1 VAASSVPSP
10 AGAATPFILARRYRV
25 ERRLATGGMSEVW
38 VATDAVLDRRVAIKL
53 LKPALAA
60 DPIVVE
66 RLRREAVAAARLN
79 HPGIVSVYDT
89 VQDGGRQGVVMELI
103 DGPSLRDVLDER
115 HELRVIDTV
124 AIGRAVAAALQA
136 AHRAGLVHRDVKPGN
151 ILITDDGRV
160 KLADFGIAKAIAAR
174 DDLTADNVM
183 MGTAKYLSPEQVLG
197 RTVDGRADL
206 YSLGL
211 VLYEC
216 LAGKVP
222 FVGENDAATAVA
234 RIHDDPVPL
243 RSIRPDVPQPVADVV
258 HALLARD
265 PEQRPADG
273 ATARAMLGQAL
284 TSRDRREPVE
294 LDVTGDPL
302 LRRRDETPQSPI
314 DGIPAPRPPFTTRP
328 QRATP
333 PGRSGAGPAAGGP
346 DGGGTARPEGARRWP
361 LIAVIAIA
369 VATIVAGLVFAS
381 TSDDPGSETPPSTIA
396 VSTVPGALPTLGP
409 GGAGGASTAVDPADP
424 AAIGVAEIRGVAE
437 FDPLPGD
444 GRENA
449 SQLDRLVDGDP
460 TTAWTTVCYESN
472 YLYPKPGVGVV
483 IELDRPAAGS
493 ELRIA
498 WPAAPWR
505 VQVYAADDPG
515 PALSD
520 WGDPV
525 AERGAETPGNASFSL
540 AGASGDH
547 LLIWLTQ
554 LPEGDGCGEQNPYRG
569 QIGEVT
575 LVAA

>member
-1 VAASSVPSP
+1 
-10 AGAATPFILARRYRV
+10 
-25 ERRLATGGMSEVW
+25 
-38 VATDAVLDRRVAIKL
+38 
-53 LKPALAA
+53 
-60 DPIVVE
+60 
-66 RLRREAVAAARLN
+66 
-79 HPGIVSVYDT
+79 VYDT

-103 DGPSLRDVLDER
+103 DGRPLRAVLDER
-115 HELRVIDTV
+115 RELRVIDTV
-124 AIGRAVAAALQA
+124 AIGRAVAAAIQA

-243 RSIRPDVPQPVADVV
+243 RSIRPEVPQPVADVV

-265 PEQRPADG
+265 PERRPADG

-314 DGIPAPRPPFTTRP
+314 DGIPAPRRPPFASRPTRP
-328 QRATP
+328 LRVT
-333 PGRSGAGPAAGGP
+333 AGPGVDGA
-346 DGGGTARPEGARRWP
+346 GGGTTTPDGGARRWP

-396 VSTVPGALPTLGP
+396 VSTVPGGALPP
-409 GGAGGASTAVDPADP
+409 AVSDGGAGTAVDPADP
-424 AAIGVAEIRGVAE
+424 AAIGAAEIVRVAE

-449 SQLDRLVDGDP
+449 SQLDRLADGDP

-483 IELDRPAAGS
+483 LELDRPAAGS

-505 VQVYAADDPG
+505 VQVYAADAPG

>member
-1 VAASSVPSP
+1 MAASSVPSP

-38 VATDAVLDRRVAIKL
+38 VATDTVLDRRVAVKL
-53 LKPALAA
+53 LKPVLAA

-79 HPGIVSVYDT
+79 HPGIVSIYDT
-89 VQDGGRQGVVMELI
+89 VQDGGRQGVVMELV
-103 DGPSLRDVLDER
+103 DGRSLRTVLDER
-115 HELRVIDTV
+115 HQLRVIDTV

-136 AHRAGLVHRDVKPGN
+136 AHKAGLVHRDVKPGN

-160 KLADFGIAKAIAAR
+160 KLADFGIAKAVAVR

-197 RTVDGRADL
+197 QTVDGRADL

-216 LAGKVP
+216 LAGRVP
-222 FVGENDAATAVA
+222 FIGENDAATAVA
-234 RIHDDPVPL
+234 RIHDEPVPL
-243 RSIRPDVPQPVADVV
+243 TEARPDVPGPVAEVV
-258 HALLARD
+258 HHLLARD
-265 PEQRPADG
+265 PASRPADG

-314 DGIPAPRPPFTTRP
+314 DGIRAPRPPFTRTR
-328 QRATP
+328 QRP
-333 PGRSGAGPAAGGP
+333 PRPPRTASTEGEGG
-346 DGGGTARPEGARRWP
+346 DRRRWP
-361 LIAVIAIA
+361 VMAVIAIA
-369 VATIVAGLVFAS
+369 VATLVTGLVFAA
-381 TSDDPGSETPPSTIA
+381 TNEDPGTETPPSTIA
-396 VSTVPGALPTLGP
+396 VSTVPSGQLPP
-409 GGAGGASTAVDPADP
+409 PASPAPSGGTPD
-424 AAIGVAEIRGVAE
+424 IVAVAE

-444 GRENA
+444 GRENPG
-449 SQLDRLVDGDP
+449 QLERLTDGDP

-472 YLYPKPGVGVV
+472 YLYPKPGVGVAL
-483 IELDRPAAGS
+483 ELDGPVAGNR
-493 ELRIA
+493 LQIT

-505 VQVYAADDPG
+505 VQVYVADEPG
-515 PALSD
+515 ATLAD

-525 AERGAETPGNASFSL
+525 AERGAESAGNAFFSL
-540 AGASGDH
+540 GDGSGDH
-547 LLIWLTQ
+547 VLIWLTQ
-554 LPEGDGCGEQNPYRG
+554 LPAGDGCGENPYRG
-569 QIGEVT
+569 QIGEVA
-575 LVAA
+575 LSLA

>member
-1 VAASSVPSP
+1 
-10 AGAATPFILARRYRV
+10 
-25 ERRLATGGMSEVW
+25 MSEVW
-38 VATDAVLDRRVAIKL
+38 VAYDTVLDRRVAVKL

-60 DPIVVE
+60 DPTVVE

-89 VQDGGRQGVVMELI
+89 VQDGGRQGVVMELVA
-103 DGPSLRDVLDER
+103 GRSLRAVLDER
-115 HELRVIDTV
+115 QQLRVIDTV

-136 AHRAGLVHRDVKPGN
+136 AHQAGLVHRDVKPGN
-151 ILITDDGRV
+151 ILITNDGRV
-160 KLADFGIAKAIAAR
+160 KLADFGIAKAVAAR

-183 MGTAKYLSPEQVLG
+183 MGTAKYLSPEQVIG

-222 FVGENDAATAVA
+222 FIGENDAATAVA
-234 RIHDDPVPL
+234 RIHDEPVSL
-243 RSIRPDVPQPVADVV
+243 TTIRPDVPPPVAEVV

-265 PEQRPADG
+265 PDRRPADG

-284 TSRDRREPVE
+284 TNRDRREPVE

-314 DGIPAPRPPFTTRP
+314 DGIPAPRPPFTGRP
-328 QRATP
+328 PRPPRPPRAS
-333 PGRSGAGPAAGGP
+333 RAAEASEP
-346 DGGGTARPEGARRWP
+346 KAEHADRRRWP
-361 LIAVIAIA
+361 AIAVIGIA
-369 VATIVAGLVFAS
+369 VATLIAGLVFAS
-381 TSDDPGSETPPSTIA
+381 TSDDPGEDAPTSTIA
-396 VSTVPGALPTLGP
+396 VSSVPSGQLPPQASGAATDGDVPEI
-409 GGAGGASTAVDPADP
+409 AGVT
-424 AAIGVAEIRGVAE
+424 E

-444 GRENA
+444 GRENPG
-449 SQLDRLVDGDP
+449 QLERLHDGDP

-472 YLYPKPGVGVV
+472 YLYPKSGVGVV
-483 IELDRPAAGS
+483 LELEGPASGS
-493 ELRIA
+493 ELRVT

-505 VQVYAADDPG
+505 VQVYVAEEPG
-515 PALSD
+515 ATLAD

-525 AERGAETPGNASFSL
+525 AERGAETAGDASFSL
-540 AGASGDH
+540 GDAPGDH

-554 LPEGDGCGEQNPYRG
+554 LADGDGCGSDNPYRG
-569 QIGEVT
+569 QIGEVA
-575 LVAA
+575 LAAG

>member
-1 VAASSVPSP
+1 
-10 AGAATPFILARRYRV
+10 
-25 ERRLATGGMSEVW
+25 MSEVW
-38 VATDAVLDRRVAIKL
+38 VATDSVLDRRVAVKL
-53 LKPALAA
+53 LKPTLAA
-60 DPIVVE
+60 DPVVVE

-103 DGPSLRDVLDER
+103 AGRSLRAVLDER
-115 HELRVIDTV
+115 KQLRVIDTV

-216 LAGKVP
+216 LAGRVP
-222 FVGENDAATAVA
+222 FLGENDAATAVA
-234 RIHDDPVPL
+234 RIHDDPAPL
-243 RSIRPDVPQPVADVV
+243 TSVRPDVPPPVADVV

-265 PEQRPADG
+265 PDRRPADG

-284 TSRDRREPVE
+284 TSRERREPVE

-302 LRRRDETPQSPI
+302 LRRKDETPQSPI
-314 DGIPAPRPPFTTRP
+314 DGIPAPRRPPFSGRP
-328 QRATP
+328 SRLRTERAAR
-333 PGRSGAGPAAGGP
+333 PGGPSRPAGPEAPARTDGAGAPAAS
-346 DGGGTARPEGARRWP
+346 EGAGRRWP
-361 LIAVIAIA
+361 LVAVIAIA
-369 VATIVAGLVFAS
+369 VATIVAGLIFAS
-381 TSDDPGSETPPSTIA
+381 TSDDPGSETPQSTIA
-396 VSTVPGALPTLGP
+396 VSTLP
-409 GGAGGASTAVDPADP
+409 GGQLPPPITGTAADTSP
-424 AAIGVAEIRGVAE
+424 VGVAEITGVRE

-444 GRENA
+444 GRENPG
-449 SQLDRLVDGDP
+449 QVDRLIDGDP

-483 IELDRPAAGS
+483 LDLDRPAAGS

-505 VQVYAADDPG
+505 VQVYAAEEPG
-515 PALSD
+515 ATLSD
-520 WGDPV
+520 WGDPI
-525 AERGAETPGNASFSL
+525 AERGAETAGNASFSL

-547 LLIWLTQ
+547 VLIWLTQ
-554 LPEGDGCGEQNPYRG
+554 LPEGEGCGGQNPYRG

-575 LVAA
+575 LTAT